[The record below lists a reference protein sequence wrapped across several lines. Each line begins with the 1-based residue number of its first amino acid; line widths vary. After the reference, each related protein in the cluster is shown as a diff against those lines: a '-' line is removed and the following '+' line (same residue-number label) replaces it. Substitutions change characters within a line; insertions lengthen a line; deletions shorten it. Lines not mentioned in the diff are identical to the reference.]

1 MPQILFDVLV
11 TSIVIRVVVL
21 KNFKKCFEGIVKNEN
36 WMSAFSK
43 LKTEKKSNLNI
54 EKTYFSKSR

>member
-1 MPQILFDVLV
+1 MVLV

-43 LKTEKKSNLNI
+43 LKTEKKVI
-54 EKTYFSKSR
+54 

>member
-1 MPQILFDVLV
+1 MVLV

-21 KNFKKCFEGIVKNEN
+21 KNKKCFEGIVKNEN

-43 LKTEKKSNLNI
+43 LKTEKK
-54 EKTYFSKSR
+54 K